1 MTTPMMLWSMIPRL
15 PSRPSKNRSLHTLF
29 KLPWLTTTPEL
40 TRTKKSL
47 EIAKGAVTFKGNNLL
62 GLAEHYF
69 LGLIWLII
77 RSISVMAGPEALV
90 RRSSRV
96 FTSRALRASSPAFTI
111 IPHFTHISILSSVG
125 RLVHFGMNSE
135 ASFVFPAPNIS
146 L

>member
-1 MTTPMMLWSMIPRL
+1 MTAPMMLWSTTRL
-15 PSRPSKNRSLHTLF
+15 PSQPRKNRSRQTWF
-29 KLPWLTTTPEL
+29 KLPWLMTTPEL

-47 EIAKGAVTFKGNNLL
+47 EIAKGAMTFEGNNVL